1 MLLTRQEILGNIAG
15 SHAVK
20 IIEKVVS
27 SWGPHLIITVL
38 STEELPLLRELCGSL

>member
-1 MLLTRQEILGNIAG
+1 MAEILANITG

-38 STEELPLLRELCGSL
+38 SAEELPLHLELCGSL